1 VRTES
6 EGPALE
12 RAYLGSV
19 VRETEKTVATTEGR
33 RQRDASPYQVECG
46 GDSGKNWP
54 KCLNYTE
61 DSGGGTVAGTEE
73 ILDNRT
79 IHQPDSR
86 PPLPPNGS
94 ARPSIFAKN
103 STTPSGR

>member
-46 GDSGKNWP
+46 GDSGKN
-54 KCLNYTE
+54 
-61 DSGGGTVAGTEE
+61 
-73 ILDNRT
+73 
-79 IHQPDSR
+79 
-86 PPLPPNGS
+86 
-94 ARPSIFAKN
+94 
-103 STTPSGR
+103 